1 VVMLRELL
9 VVLMQLTV
17 LALAVATGL
26 WLIGVPLAWVVGI
39 GGVVWSVATLLW
51 LFMALRSF

>member
-1 VVMLRELL
+1 MLRELL

-39 GGVVWSVATLLW
+39 GGVVWDVATLLW